1 MSVPPEPPTS
11 QGGTPP
17 PYPPPQPVAPPATPG
32 WGAPPS
38 PPPPGSGYPYAPPP
52 PTYGGYQVYNPG
64 YGVGSGFDFA
74 SGGARIGARLIDLL
88 IGFGV
93 SIVLA
98 LVVIIPTMRS
108 SVDSGSTVFAVGPLL
123 AIAGISLVLG
133 FFNEIALVALKGG
146 SVGKL
151 IVGTRIVKD
160 TGEPADWGAAL
171 MRYVPN
177 LVGFVPFCGGVL
189 NLALAVA
196 NLVMVLGQEPR
207 QSIYDKV
214 GKTYVINAR

>member
-1 MSVPPEPPTS
+1 MSVPPEPPTGP
-11 QGGTPP
+11 GGTPP

-32 WGAPPS
+32 WGAPPP

-52 PTYGGYQVYNPG
+52 PAYGGYQVYNPG

-98 LVVIIPTMRS
+98 LVVIVPMIRS
-108 SVDSGSTVFAVGPLL
+108 SSNLESPMFSLGPML
-123 AIAGISLVLG
+123 AITGISLVLG

-151 IVGTRIVKD
+151 IVGTKIVKES
-160 TGEPADWGAAL
+160 GEPADWGAAL

-177 LVGFVPFCGGVL
+177 LVGFVPFCGGLL
-189 NLALAVA
+189 NMALTIA

-207 QSIYDKV
+207 QSVYDKV